1 MQAIPNAVD
10 QYMASLDGEAAVIA
24 EQVRQAIHRATP
36 GIDESVRYTMLGFSL
51 DGQYLVYL
59 GAWKKH
65 IGLYPIPEF
74 DGDLER
80 MSLPTVPRR
89 TPSAFPTPGRS
100 RTTSSNASSG
110 RWWIARAPEPAL
122 GPVP

>member
-1 MQAIPNAVD
+1 MQAMPNAVD

-24 EQVRQAIHRATP
+24 EQVRQAIHRAAP
-36 GIDESVRYTMLGFSL
+36 GIDESVRYTMPCFSL

-65 IGLYPIPEF
+65 VGLYPIPEF

-80 MSLPTVPRR
+80 DVAAYRAATDTVRLPYTRPIPYDLVERIVVALVDR
-89 TPSAFPTPGRS
+89 T
-100 RTTSSNASSG
+100 RT
-110 RWWIARAPEPAL
+110 
-122 GPVP
+122 